1 MYGWIGK
8 NFYNHRVILTSTIE
22 YDNFQRLRKFR
33 LSGFFFYV
41 ILKLSIVRREKRMKK
56 SKNLKRIGAVMLSLV
71 LAVSTVFTTTAV
83 SEKKVSAQA
92 EIKNKK
98 QLQRWALATKLLS
111 DGEKYFDQTK
121 ADNKISDKTAA
132 IYTAIEYIW
141 NEDGN
146 TVPVNVFCDSV
157 KNYFAGCDDF
167 NAEKLAAIGENN
179 YFEYKSGDSNVT
191 LKTMQAAGGTQECT
205 YIGEKE
211 HTDGSKTMYGVWTD
225 PDPAPGDPETPYYVA
240 LDIAENGQMTAY
252 RKLKDG
258 SQLNVDIY
266 KFNEN
271 GDYVVSYTTESGKA
285 FIPDEEEA
293 DFSYNIQII
302 DKEKS
307 ETPIQFEDRT
317 LEDNSFNL
325 NLESED
331 TSIVDIDY
339 HRIIAKDK
347 KGTTNIK
354 YNIRSA
360 ESGNVIYSGSI
371 PSTVYSISIDEENYY
386 GIYLLPGESRQVTA
400 NIEGYNGPVSYQ
412 WISAECK
419 IDNQLGKT
427 CKITVPSKEG
437 NPTIVVQAFT
447 GDGEWIGVKEEEI
460 KVADCKLSFSY
471 RKFVGDHSETASGDT
486 LKVGET
492 YWFSLDG
499 ASFAWDYGN
508 GNDSKRQ
515 TFYTMDFELNGKHL
529 IATDTEENLSNDELS
544 LSIGAGGGFPNRIIK
559 PKKAGT
565 LTITGTI
572 YRNGNFFRDFK
583 KSYKV
588 EGNTPSPTP
597 VNKPTK
603 PAKVTVK
610 KTTLKSAKNAKGKKL
625 VVKWKKNTAGNGY
638 QIQYSISKKFAKG
651 NKTKTISKNKTTS
664 YTIKKLKKK
673 KTYYVRI
680 RTYKKVS
687 GKTYYSGW
695 SSVKKVKIKK

>member
-1 MYGWIGK
+1 
-8 NFYNHRVILTSTIE
+8 
-22 YDNFQRLRKFR
+22 
-33 LSGFFFYV
+33 
-41 ILKLSIVRREKRMKK
+41 MKK

-141 NEDGN
+141 NEDRN

-157 KNYFAGCDDF
+157 KNYFAGCDF

-191 LKTMQAAGGTQECT
+191 LKTMQAGGGTQECT

-225 PDPAPGDPETPYYVA
+225 PDSAPGDPETPYYVA

-271 GDYVVSYTTESGKA
+271 GDYVVSYTTASGKA

-317 LEDNSFNL
+317 LEGNSFNL

-339 HRIIAKDK
+339 DRIIAKDK

-360 ESGNVIYSGSI
+360 ESGNVIY
-371 PSTVYSISIDEENYY
+371 
-386 GIYLLPGESRQVTA
+386 LLPGESRQVTA

-412 WISAECK
+412 WTSAECK

-437 NPTIVVQAFT
+437 NPTIFVQAFT
-447 GDGEWIGVKEEEI
+447 DDGEWIGEKKEEI
-460 KVADCKLSFSY
+460 TVADCKLSFSY
-471 RKFVGDHSETASGDT
+471 RKFVGDHSEAASGDT
-486 LKVGET
+486 LKVGEA

-508 GNDSKRQ
+508 GNRNDSKRQ

-529 IATDTEENLSNDELS
+529 IATDTEKNLSNDELS

-572 YRNGNFFRDFK
+572 YRNGQFFRDFK

-638 QIQYSISKKFAKG
+638 QIQYSTSKKFAKG

-687 GKTYYSGW
+687 EKTYYSEW

>member
-1 MYGWIGK
+1 M
-8 NFYNHRVILTSTIE
+8 
-22 YDNFQRLRKFR
+22 
-33 LSGFFFYV
+33 
-41 ILKLSIVRREKRMKK
+41 
-56 SKNLKRIGAVMLSLV
+56 V

-157 KNYFAGCDDF
+157 KNYFAGCDF

-191 LKTMQAAGGTQECT
+191 LKTMQAGGGTQECT

-225 PDPAPGDPETPYYVA
+225 PDSAPGDPETPYYVA

-271 GDYVVSYTTESGKA
+271 GDYVVSYTTASGKA

-317 LEDNSFNL
+317 LEGNSFNL

-339 HRIIAKDK
+339 DRIIAKDK

-360 ESGNVIYSGSI
+360 ESGNVIY
-371 PSTVYSISIDEENYY
+371 
-386 GIYLLPGESRQVTA
+386 LLPGESRQVTA

-412 WISAECK
+412 WTSAECK

-437 NPTIVVQAFT
+437 NPTIFVQAFT
-447 GDGEWIGVKEEEI
+447 DDGEWIGEKKEEI
-460 KVADCKLSFSY
+460 TVADCKLSFSY
-471 RKFVGDHSETASGDT
+471 RKFVGDHSEAASGDT
-486 LKVGET
+486 LKVGEA

-508 GNDSKRQ
+508 GNRNDSKRQ

-529 IATDTEENLSNDELS
+529 IATDTEKNLSNDELS

-572 YRNGNFFRDFK
+572 YRNGQFFRDFK

-638 QIQYSISKKFAKG
+638 QIQYSTSKKFAKG

-687 GKTYYSGW
+687 EKTYYSEW

>member
-1 MYGWIGK
+1 
-8 NFYNHRVILTSTIE
+8 
-22 YDNFQRLRKFR
+22 
-33 LSGFFFYV
+33 
-41 ILKLSIVRREKRMKK
+41 MKK
-56 SKNLKRIGAVMLSLV
+56 SRNLKGRIGAVMLSLV

-98 QLQRWALATKLLS
+98 QLQKWALATKLLS
-111 DGEKYFDQTK
+111 DGEKYFDQSK
-121 ADNKISDKTAA
+121 AENKISDKTAA

-141 NEDGN
+141 NEDVD

-179 YFEYKSGDSNVT
+179 YFEYKSGDSKVT
-191 LKTMQAAGGTQECT
+191 LKTMQADGGTQECT

-225 PDPAPGDPETPYYVA
+225 PDPAPGDPATPYYVA

-252 RKLKDG
+252 RKLEDG

-266 KFNEN
+266 EFNED
-271 GDYVVSYTTESGKA
+271 GAYVMSYTTASGKA
-285 FIPDEEEA
+285 FIPDGKEA
-293 DFSYNIQII
+293 GFSYNIRIK

-307 ETPIQFEDRT
+307 ETPIEFTDRT
-317 LEDNSFNL
+317 LDGNSFNL

-331 TSIVDIDY
+331 TSIVDTDY
-339 HRIIAKDK
+339 DRVTAKYK

-354 YNIRSA
+354 YNLRSA

-371 PSTVYSISIDEENYY
+371 PSTVYSISIGEENYY

-400 NIEGYNGPVSYQ
+400 SIEGYDGPVSYQ
-412 WISAECK
+412 WTSAECK
-419 IDNQLGKT
+419 IDNPLGNT
-427 CKITVPSKEG
+427 CKITAPSKEG
-437 NPTIVVQAFT
+437 NPKILVQAFIKE
-447 GDGEWIGVKEEEI
+447 GESEEPIGVKEEEI
-460 KVADCKLSFSY
+460 TVADCKLSFSY
-471 RKFVGDHSETASGDT
+471 RKFVGDHSEAASGDT
-486 LKVGET
+486 LKVGEA
-492 YWFSLDG
+492 YWFTLGG

-508 GNDSKRQ
+508 GNRDDSNRQ

-529 IATDTEENLSNDELS
+529 IATDTEKNLSNDELS
-544 LSIGAGGGFPNRIIK
+544 LSIGAGGGFPNRIIT

-572 YRNGNFFRDFK
+572 YRNGQFFRDVRQT
-583 KSYKV
+583 YKV
-588 EGNTPSPTP
+588 EGNTPSPAP
-597 VNKPTK
+597 VNKPTT

-610 KTTLKSAKNAKGKKL
+610 KTTLKSVKNAKGKKL
-625 VVKWKKNTAGNGY
+625 VVKWGKNTAGNGY
-638 QIQYSISKKFAKG
+638 QIQYSTSKKFAKG

-695 SSVKKVKIKK
+695 SSVKKATIKK

>member
-1 MYGWIGK
+1 
-8 NFYNHRVILTSTIE
+8 
-22 YDNFQRLRKFR
+22 
-33 LSGFFFYV
+33 
-41 ILKLSIVRREKRMKK
+41 MKK

-141 NEDGN
+141 NEDGDA
-146 TVPVNVFCDSV
+146 VPVNVFCDSV
-157 KNYFAGCDDF
+157 KNYFAGCDF

-191 LKTMQAAGGTQECT
+191 LKTMQAGGGTQECT

-225 PDPAPGDPETPYYVA
+225 PDSAPGDPETPYYVA

-285 FIPDEEEA
+285 FIPDEEKA
-293 DFSYNIQII
+293 GFSYNIQII
-302 DKEKS
+302 DEEKS
-307 ETPIQFEDRT
+307 KTPIQFEDRT

-360 ESGNVIYSGSI
+360 ESGNVIY
-371 PSTVYSISIDEENYY
+371 
-386 GIYLLPGESRQVTA
+386 LLPGESRQVTA

-412 WISAECK
+412 WTSAECK

-437 NPTIVVQAFT
+437 NPTIFVQAFT
-447 GDGEWIGVKEEEI
+447 DDGEWIGEKKEEI
-460 KVADCKLSFSY
+460 TVADCKLSFSY
-471 RKFVGDHSETASGDT
+471 RKFVGDHSEAASGDT
-486 LKVGET
+486 LKVGEA

-508 GNDSKRQ
+508 GNRNDSKRQ

-529 IATDTEENLSNDELS
+529 IATDTEKNLSNDELS

-572 YRNGNFFRDFK
+572 YRNGQFFRDFK

-638 QIQYSISKKFAKG
+638 QIQYSTSKKFAKG

-687 GKTYYSGW
+687 EKTYYSEW

>member
-1 MYGWIGK
+1 
-8 NFYNHRVILTSTIE
+8 
-22 YDNFQRLRKFR
+22 
-33 LSGFFFYV
+33 
-41 ILKLSIVRREKRMKK
+41 MKK

-121 ADNKISDKTAA
+121 ADYKISDKTAA

-157 KNYFAGCDDF
+157 KNYFAGCDF

-191 LKTMQAAGGTQECT
+191 LKTMQAGGGTQECT

-225 PDPAPGDPETPYYVA
+225 PDSAPGDPETPYYVA

-271 GDYVVSYTTESGKA
+271 GDYVVSYTTASGKA

-317 LEDNSFNL
+317 LEGNSFNL

-339 HRIIAKDK
+339 DRIIAKDK

-360 ESGNVIYSGSI
+360 ESGNVIY
-371 PSTVYSISIDEENYY
+371 
-386 GIYLLPGESRQVTA
+386 LLPGESRQVTA

-412 WISAECK
+412 WTSAECK

-437 NPTIVVQAFT
+437 NPTIFVQAFT
-447 GDGEWIGVKEEEI
+447 DDGEWIGEKKEEI
-460 KVADCKLSFSY
+460 TVADCKLSFSY
-471 RKFVGDHSETASGDT
+471 RKFVGDHSEAASGDT
-486 LKVGET
+486 LKVGEA

-508 GNDSKRQ
+508 GNRNDSKRQ

-529 IATDTEENLSNDELS
+529 IATDTEKNLSNDELS

-572 YRNGNFFRDFK
+572 YRNGQFFRDFK

-638 QIQYSISKKFAKG
+638 QIQYSTSKKFAKG

-687 GKTYYSGW
+687 EKTYYSEW

>member
-1 MYGWIGK
+1 
-8 NFYNHRVILTSTIE
+8 
-22 YDNFQRLRKFR
+22 
-33 LSGFFFYV
+33 
-41 ILKLSIVRREKRMKK
+41 MKK
-56 SKNLKRIGAVMLSLV
+56 SRNLKGRIGAVMLSLV

-98 QLQRWALATKLLS
+98 QLQKWALATKLLS
-111 DGEKYFDQTK
+111 DGEKYFDQSK
-121 ADNKISDKTAA
+121 AENKISDKTAA

-141 NEDGN
+141 NEDVD

-179 YFEYKSGDSNVT
+179 YFEYKSGDSKVT
-191 LKTMQAAGGTQECT
+191 LKTMQADGGTQECT

-211 HTDGSKTMYGVWTD
+211 HTDGLKTMYGVWTD
-225 PDPAPGDPETPYYVA
+225 PDPAPGDPATPYYVA

-252 RKLKDG
+252 RKLEDG

-266 KFNEN
+266 EFNED
-271 GDYVVSYTTESGKA
+271 GAYVMSYTTASGKA
-285 FIPDEEEA
+285 FIPDGKEA
-293 DFSYNIQII
+293 GFSYNIRIK

-307 ETPIQFEDRT
+307 ETPIEFTDRT
-317 LEDNSFNL
+317 LDGNSFNL

-331 TSIVDIDY
+331 TSIVDTDY
-339 HRIIAKDK
+339 DRVTAKYK

-354 YNIRSA
+354 YNLKSA
-360 ESGNVIYSGSI
+360 ESDNVIYSGSI
-371 PSTVYSISIDEENYY
+371 PSTVYSISIDEGNYY

-400 NIEGYNGPVSYQ
+400 NIEGYDGPVSYQ

-419 IDNQLGKT
+419 IDNPLGNT
-427 CKITVPSKEG
+427 CKITAPSKEG
-437 NPTIVVQAFT
+437 NPKILVQAFIKE
-447 GDGEWIGVKEEEI
+447 GESEEPIGVKEEEI
-460 KVADCKLSFSY
+460 TVTDCKLSFSY
-471 RKFVGDHSETASGDT
+471 RKFVGDHSEAASGDT
-486 LKVGET
+486 LKVGEA

-508 GNDSKRQ
+508 GNRDDSKRQ

-529 IATDTEENLSNDELS
+529 IATDTEENLGNDELS
-544 LSIGAGGGFPNRIIK
+544 LSIGAGGGFPNRIIT

-572 YRNGNFFRDFK
+572 YRNGQFFRDVRQT
-583 KSYKV
+583 YKV

-597 VNKPTK
+597 SQPTPSVNKPTT
-603 PAKVTVK
+603 PIKVTVK
-610 KTTLKSAKNAKGKKL
+610 KTTLKSAKNAKGKKI

-638 QIQYSISKKFAKG
+638 QIQYSTSKKFAKG

-695 SSVKKVKIKK
+695 SSVKKATIKK

>member
-1 MYGWIGK
+1 
-8 NFYNHRVILTSTIE
+8 
-22 YDNFQRLRKFR
+22 
-33 LSGFFFYV
+33 
-41 ILKLSIVRREKRMKK
+41 MKK
-56 SKNLKRIGAVMLSLV
+56 SRNLKGRIGAVMLSLV

-98 QLQRWALATKLLS
+98 QLQKWALATKLLS
-111 DGEKYFDQTK
+111 DGEKYFDQSK
-121 ADNKISDKTAA
+121 AENKISDKTAA

-141 NEDGN
+141 NEDAD

-167 NAEKLAAIGENN
+167 NSKKLAAIGENN
-179 YFEYKSGDSNVT
+179 YFEYKSGDSKVT
-191 LKTMQAAGGTQECT
+191 LKTMQAGGATQECT
-205 YIGEKE
+205 YIGENE
-211 HTDGSKTMYGVWTD
+211 NSDGSKTMYGVWTD
-225 PDPAPGDPETPYYVA
+225 PDPAPGDPATPYYVA

-252 RKLKDG
+252 RKLEDG

-266 KFNEN
+266 EFNEN
-271 GDYVVSYTTESGKA
+271 GAYVMSYTTASGKA
-285 FIPDEEEA
+285 FIPDGKEA
-293 DFSYNIQII
+293 GFSYSIQII
-302 DKEKS
+302 DNEKS
-307 ETPIQFEDRT
+307 GTPIEFTNRT
-317 LEDNSFNL
+317 LDGNSFNL

-331 TSIVDIDY
+331 TSIVDTDY
-339 HRIIAKDK
+339 DRVTAKYK

-354 YNIRSA
+354 YNLRSA

-371 PSTVYSISIDEENYY
+371 PSTVYSISIGEENYY

-400 NIEGYNGPVSYQ
+400 NIEGYDGPVSYQ
-412 WISAECK
+412 WTSAECK
-419 IDNQLGKT
+419 IDNQLGNT
-427 CKITVPSKEG
+427 CKITAPSKEG
-437 NPTIVVQAFT
+437 NPKILVQAFIKE
-447 GDGEWIGVKEEEI
+447 GESEEPIGVKEEEI
-460 KVADCKLSFSY
+460 TVTDCKLSFSY
-471 RKFVGDHSETASGDT
+471 SKFVGDHSEPASGYT
-486 LKVGET
+486 LKVGEA

-508 GNDSKRQ
+508 GNRDDSKRQ

-529 IATDTEENLSNDELS
+529 IATDTEKNLSNDELS
-544 LSIGAGGGFPNRIIK
+544 LSIGAGGGFPNRIIT

-572 YRNGNFFRDFK
+572 YRNGQFFRDVRQT
-583 KSYKV
+583 YKV
-588 EGNTPSPTP
+588 EGNTQSPAP
-597 VNKPTK
+597 VNKPTT

-625 VVKWKKNTAGNGY
+625 VVKWGKNTAGNGY
-638 QIQYSISKKFAKG
+638 QIQYSTSKKFAKG

-687 GKTYYSGW
+687 GKTYYSEW

>member
-1 MYGWIGK
+1 
-8 NFYNHRVILTSTIE
+8 
-22 YDNFQRLRKFR
+22 
-33 LSGFFFYV
+33 
-41 ILKLSIVRREKRMKK
+41 MKK

-157 KNYFAGCDDF
+157 KNYFAGCDF

-191 LKTMQAAGGTQECT
+191 LKTMQAGGGTQECT

-225 PDPAPGDPETPYYVA
+225 PDSAPGDPETPYYVA

-271 GDYVVSYTTESGKA
+271 GDYVVSYTTASGKA

-317 LEDNSFNL
+317 LEGNSFNL

-339 HRIIAKDK
+339 DRIIAKDK

-360 ESGNVIYSGSI
+360 ESGNVIY
-371 PSTVYSISIDEENYY
+371 
-386 GIYLLPGESRQVTA
+386 LLPGESRQVTA

-412 WISAECK
+412 WTSAECK

-437 NPTIVVQAFT
+437 NPTIFVQAFT
-447 GDGEWIGVKEEEI
+447 DDGEWIGEKKEEI
-460 KVADCKLSFSY
+460 TVADCKLSFSY
-471 RKFVGDHSETASGDT
+471 RKFVGDHSEAASGDT
-486 LKVGET
+486 LKVGEA

-508 GNDSKRQ
+508 GNRNDSKRQ

-529 IATDTEENLSNDELS
+529 IATDTEKNLSNDELS

-572 YRNGNFFRDFK
+572 YRNGQFFRDFK

-638 QIQYSISKKFAKG
+638 QIQYSTSKKFAKG

>member
-1 MYGWIGK
+1 
-8 NFYNHRVILTSTIE
+8 
-22 YDNFQRLRKFR
+22 
-33 LSGFFFYV
+33 
-41 ILKLSIVRREKRMKK
+41 MKK
-56 SKNLKRIGAVMLSLV
+56 SKNLKGKIGAVMLSLV

-141 NEDGN
+141 NEDGDA
-146 TVPVNVFCDSV
+146 VPVNVFCDSV

-167 NAEKLAAIGENN
+167 NAEKLATIGKND
-179 YFEYKSGDSNVT
+179 YFEYNSGDSNVT
-191 LKTMQAAGGTQECT
+191 LKTMQAGGGTQECT

-317 LEDNSFNL
+317 LEGNSFNL

-339 HRIIAKDK
+339 DRIIAKDK

-360 ESGNVIYSGSI
+360 ESGNVIY
-371 PSTVYSISIDEENYY
+371 
-386 GIYLLPGESRQVTA
+386 LLPGESRQVTA

-412 WISAECK
+412 WTSAECK

-437 NPTIVVQAFT
+437 NPTIFVQAFT
-447 GDGEWIGVKEEEI
+447 DDGEWIGEKKEEI
-460 KVADCKLSFSY
+460 TVADCKLSFSY
-471 RKFVGDHSETASGDT
+471 RKFVGDHSEAASGDT
-486 LKVGET
+486 LKVGEA

-508 GNDSKRQ
+508 GNRNDSKRQ

-529 IATDTEENLSNDELS
+529 IATDTEKNLSNDELS

-572 YRNGNFFRDFK
+572 YRNGQFFRDFK

-638 QIQYSISKKFAKG
+638 QIQYSTSKKFAKG

-673 KTYYVRI
+673 KAYYVRI

>member
-1 MYGWIGK
+1 MDWK
-8 NFYNHRVILTSTIE
+8 CQNFKKKKILTFPQMRA
-22 YDNFQRLRKFR
+22 NFLC
-33 LSGFFFYV
+33 Y
-41 ILKLSIVRREKRMKK
+41 
-56 SKNLKRIGAVMLSLV
+56 
-71 LAVSTVFTTTAV
+71 
-83 SEKKVSAQA
+83 
-92 EIKNKK
+92 
-98 QLQRWALATKLLS
+98 
-111 DGEKYFDQTK
+111 TK

-157 KNYFAGCDDF
+157 KNYFAGCDF
-167 NAEKLAAIGENN
+167 NAEKLAA
-179 YFEYKSGDSNVT
+179 
-191 LKTMQAAGGTQECT
+191 
-205 YIGEKE
+205 IGEKE

-271 GDYVVSYTTESGKA
+271 GDYVVSYTTASGKA
-285 FIPDEEEA
+285 FIPDEEA

-317 LEDNSFNL
+317 LEGNSFNL

-331 TSIVDIDY
+331 TSIVDTDY
-339 HRIIAKDK
+339 DRITAKDK

-354 YNIRSA
+354 YNLRSA

-412 WISAECK
+412 WTSAECK

-427 CKITVPSKEG
+427 CKITAPSKEG
-437 NPTIVVQAFT
+437 NPTIFVQAFT
-447 GDGEWIGVKEEEI
+447 DDGEWIGVKKEEI
-460 KVADCKLSFSY
+460 TAADCKLSFSY
-471 RKFVGDHSETASGDT
+471 RKFFGDHSEPASGDT
-486 LKVGET
+486 LKVGEA

-508 GNDSKRQ
+508 GNRNDSKRQ

-572 YRNGNFFRDFK
+572 YRNGKFFRDVK
-583 KSYKV
+583 KTYKV

-597 VNKPTK
+597 VNKPTT

-610 KTTLKSAKNAKGKKL
+610 KTTLKSAKNAKDKKL

-638 QIQYSISKKFAKG
+638 QIQYATSKKFAKG

-695 SSVKKVKIKK
+695 SSVKKVKTKK

>member
-1 MYGWIGK
+1 
-8 NFYNHRVILTSTIE
+8 
-22 YDNFQRLRKFR
+22 
-33 LSGFFFYV
+33 
-41 ILKLSIVRREKRMKK
+41 MKK

-157 KNYFAGCDDF
+157 KNYFAGCDF

-191 LKTMQAAGGTQECT
+191 LKTMQAGGGTQECT

-225 PDPAPGDPETPYYVA
+225 PDSAPGDPETPYYVA

-271 GDYVVSYTTESGKA
+271 GDYVVSYTTASGKA

-317 LEDNSFNL
+317 LEGNSFNL

-339 HRIIAKDK
+339 DRIIAKDK

-360 ESGNVIYSGSI
+360 ESGNVIY
-371 PSTVYSISIDEENYY
+371 
-386 GIYLLPGESRQVTA
+386 LLPGESRQVTA

-412 WISAECK
+412 WTSAECK

-437 NPTIVVQAFT
+437 NPTIFVQAFT
-447 GDGEWIGVKEEEI
+447 DDGEWIGEKKEEI
-460 KVADCKLSFSY
+460 TVADCKLSFSY
-471 RKFVGDHSETASGDT
+471 RKFVGDHSEAASGDT
-486 LKVGET
+486 LKVGEA

-508 GNDSKRQ
+508 GNRNDSKR
-515 TFYTMDFELNGKHL
+515 
-529 IATDTEENLSNDELS
+529 
-544 LSIGAGGGFPNRIIK
+544 
-559 PKKAGT
+559 
-565 LTITGTI
+565 
-572 YRNGNFFRDFK
+572 
-583 KSYKV
+583 
-588 EGNTPSPTP
+588 
-597 VNKPTK
+597 
-603 PAKVTVK
+603 
-610 KTTLKSAKNAKGKKL
+610 
-625 VVKWKKNTAGNGY
+625 
-638 QIQYSISKKFAKG
+638 
-651 NKTKTISKNKTTS
+651 
-664 YTIKKLKKK
+664 
-673 KTYYVRI
+673 
-680 RTYKKVS
+680 
-687 GKTYYSGW
+687 
-695 SSVKKVKIKK
+695 

>member
-1 MYGWIGK
+1 
-8 NFYNHRVILTSTIE
+8 
-22 YDNFQRLRKFR
+22 
-33 LSGFFFYV
+33 
-41 ILKLSIVRREKRMKK
+41 MKK

-141 NEDGN
+141 NEDGDA
-146 TVPVNVFCDSV
+146 VPVNVFCDSV
-157 KNYFAGCDDF
+157 KNYFAGCDF

-191 LKTMQAAGGTQECT
+191 LKTMQAGGGTQECT

-225 PDPAPGDPETPYYVA
+225 PDPAPGDPATPYYVA

-252 RKLKDG
+252 RKLEDG

-266 KFNEN
+266 EFNEN
-271 GDYVVSYTTESGKA
+271 GDYVVSYTTASGKA

-317 LEDNSFNL
+317 LEGNSFNL

-331 TSIVDIDY
+331 TSIVDTDY
-339 HRIIAKDK
+339 DRITAKDK

-360 ESGNVIYSGSI
+360 ESGNV
-371 PSTVYSISIDEENYY
+371 
-386 GIYLLPGESRQVTA
+386 IYLLPGESRQVTA

-412 WISAECK
+412 WTSAECK

-460 KVADCKLSFSY
+460 KVTDCKLSFSY
-471 RKFVGDHSETASGDT
+471 RKFVGDHSEAASGDT
-486 LKVGET
+486 LKVGEA

-508 GNDSKRQ
+508 GNRDDSKRQ
-515 TFYTMDFELNGKHL
+515 TFYTMDFELKGKHL

-638 QIQYSISKKFAKG
+638 QIQYSTSKKFAKG

-687 GKTYYSGW
+687 EKTYYSEW

>member
-1 MYGWIGK
+1 MIIFKDSENLG
-8 NFYNHRVILTSTIE
+8 FLV
-22 YDNFQRLRKFR
+22 
-33 LSGFFFYV
+33 FFFYV

-141 NEDGN
+141 NEDGDA
-146 TVPVNVFCDSV
+146 VPVNVFCDSV

-167 NAEKLAAIGENN
+167 NAEKLATIGKND
-179 YFEYKSGDSNVT
+179 YFEYNSGDSNVT
-191 LKTMQAAGGTQECT
+191 LKTMQAGGGTQECT
-205 YIGEKE
+205 YIGENE
-211 HTDGSKTMYGVWTD
+211 NSDGSKTMYGVWTD
-225 PDPAPGDPETPYYVA
+225 PDPAPGDPATPYYVA

-252 RKLKDG
+252 RKLEDG

-266 KFNEN
+266 EFNEN
-271 GDYVVSYTTESGKA
+271 GAYVMSYTTASGKA
-285 FIPDEEEA
+285 FIPDGKEA
-293 DFSYNIQII
+293 GFSYNIRIK

-307 ETPIQFEDRT
+307 ETPIEFTDRT
-317 LEDNSFNL
+317 LDGNSFNL

-331 TSIVDIDY
+331 TSIVDTDY
-339 HRIIAKDK
+339 DRVTAKYK

-354 YNIRSA
+354 YNLKSA
-360 ESGNVIYSGSI
+360 ESDNVIYSGSI
-371 PSTVYSISIDEENYY
+371 PSTVYSISIGEENYY

-400 NIEGYNGPVSYQ
+400 NIEGYDGPVSYQ
-412 WISAECK
+412 WTSAECK
-419 IDNQLGKT
+419 IDNQLGNT
-427 CKITVPSKEG
+427 CKITAPSKEG
-437 NPTIVVQAFT
+437 NPKIFIQAFIKE
-447 GDGEWIGVKEEEI
+447 GESEEPIGVKEEEI
-460 KVADCKLSFSY
+460 TVADCKLSFSY
-471 RKFVGDHSETASGDT
+471 RKFVGDHSEAASGDT
-486 LKVGET
+486 LKVGEA
-492 YWFSLDG
+492 YWFTLGG

-508 GNDSKRQ
+508 GNRNDSNRQ

-572 YRNGNFFRDFK
+572 YRNGQFFRDVRQT
-583 KSYKV
+583 YKV

-610 KTTLKSAKNAKGKKL
+610 KTTLKSVKNAKGKKL

-638 QIQYSISKKFAKG
+638 QIQYSTSKKFAKG

-687 GKTYYSGW
+687 GKTYYSEW

>member
-1 MYGWIGK
+1 
-8 NFYNHRVILTSTIE
+8 
-22 YDNFQRLRKFR
+22 
-33 LSGFFFYV
+33 
-41 ILKLSIVRREKRMKK
+41 MKK

-92 EIKNKK
+92 EIKVKN
-98 QLQRWALATKLLS
+98 QLQRWTVATKLLPDS
-111 DGEKYFDQTK
+111 EKYYDQSK
-121 ADNKISDKTAA
+121 SDKKINDKTAA

-141 NEDGN
+141 NEDENKVSVG
-146 TVPVNVFCDSV
+146 VFCDRV
-157 KNYFAGCDDF
+157 RNYFAGCDDF
-167 NAEKLAAIGENN
+167 NAEKLAAIGQND
-179 YFEYKSGDSNVT
+179 YFEYNSGDDYVT
-191 LKTMQAAGGTQECT
+191 LKTVAGGSTQECT
-205 YIGEKE
+205 YIGENE
-211 HTDGSKTMYGVWTD
+211 NSDGSKTMYGVWTD
-225 PDPAPGDPETPYYVA
+225 PDPAPGDPATPYYVA

-252 RKLKDG
+252 RKLEDG

-266 KFNEN
+266 EFNED
-271 GDYVVSYTTESGKA
+271 GAYVRSYTTSSGKA
-285 FIPDEEEA
+285 FIPDGKEA
-293 DFSYNIQII
+293 GFSYSIQIR

-307 ETPIQFEDRT
+307 ETSIEFTDRT
-317 LEDNSFNL
+317 LDGNSFNL

-331 TSIVDIDY
+331 TSIVDTDY
-339 HRIIAKDK
+339 DRVTAKYK

-354 YNIRSA
+354 YNLRSA

-371 PSTVYSISIDEENYY
+371 PSTVYSISIGGENYY

-400 NIEGYNGPVSYQ
+400 NMEGYDGPVSYQ
-412 WISAECK
+412 WTSAECK
-419 IDNQLGKT
+419 IDNQLGNT
-427 CKITVPSKEG
+427 CKITAPSKEG
-437 NPTIVVQAFT
+437 NPKILVQAFIKE
-447 GDGEWIGVKEEEI
+447 GESEEPIGVKEEEI
-460 KVADCKLSFSY
+460 TVTDCKLSFSY
-471 RKFVGDHSETASGDT
+471 RKFVGDHSEAASGDT
-486 LKVGET
+486 LKVGEA

-508 GNDSKRQ
+508 GNRDDSKRQ

-572 YRNGNFFRDFK
+572 YRNGQFFRDVRQT
-583 KSYKV
+583 YKV

-597 VNKPTK
+597 SVNKPTT
-603 PAKVTVK
+603 PIKVTVK
-610 KTTLKSAKNAKGKKL
+610 KTTLKSAKNAKGKKI

-638 QIQYSISKKFAKG
+638 QIQYSTSKKFAKG

-687 GKTYYSGW
+687 GKTYYSEW

>member
-1 MYGWIGK
+1 
-8 NFYNHRVILTSTIE
+8 
-22 YDNFQRLRKFR
+22 
-33 LSGFFFYV
+33 
-41 ILKLSIVRREKRMKK
+41 MKK

-157 KNYFAGCDDF
+157 KNYFAGCDF

-191 LKTMQAAGGTQECT
+191 LKTMQAGGGTQECT

-225 PDPAPGDPETPYYVA
+225 PDSAPGDPETPYYVA

-271 GDYVVSYTTESGKA
+271 GDYVVSYTTASGKA

-317 LEDNSFNL
+317 LEGNSFNL

-339 HRIIAKDK
+339 DRIIAKDK

-360 ESGNVIYSGSI
+360 ESGNVIY
-371 PSTVYSISIDEENYY
+371 
-386 GIYLLPGESRQVTA
+386 LLPGESRQVTA

-412 WISAECK
+412 WTSAECK

-437 NPTIVVQAFT
+437 NPTIFVQAFT
-447 GDGEWIGVKEEEI
+447 DDGEWIGEKKEEI
-460 KVADCKLSFSY
+460 TVADCKLSFSY
-471 RKFVGDHSETASGDT
+471 RKFVGDHSEAASGDT
-486 LKVGET
+486 LKVGEA

-508 GNDSKRQ
+508 GNRNDSKRQ

-572 YRNGNFFRDFK
+572 YRNGQFFRDFK

-638 QIQYSISKKFAKG
+638 QIQYSTSKKFAKG

-687 GKTYYSGW
+687 EKTYYSEW

>member
-1 MYGWIGK
+1 MDWK
-8 NFYNHRVILTSTIE
+8 CQNFKKKKILTFPQMRA
-22 YDNFQRLRKFR
+22 NFLC
-33 LSGFFFYV
+33 Y
-41 ILKLSIVRREKRMKK
+41 
-56 SKNLKRIGAVMLSLV
+56 
-71 LAVSTVFTTTAV
+71 
-83 SEKKVSAQA
+83 
-92 EIKNKK
+92 
-98 QLQRWALATKLLS
+98 
-111 DGEKYFDQTK
+111 TK

-157 KNYFAGCDDF
+157 KNYFAGCDF
-167 NAEKLAAIGENN
+167 NAEKLAA
-179 YFEYKSGDSNVT
+179 
-191 LKTMQAAGGTQECT
+191 
-205 YIGEKE
+205 IGEKE
-211 HTDGSKTMYGVWTD
+211 HTDGSKTMYGVWT
-225 PDPAPGDPETPYYVA
+225 DPAPGDPETPYYVA

-271 GDYVVSYTTESGKA
+271 GDYVVSYTTASGKA
-285 FIPDEEEA
+285 FIPDEEA

-317 LEDNSFNL
+317 LEGNSFNL

-331 TSIVDIDY
+331 TSIVDTDY
-339 HRIIAKDK
+339 DRITAKDK

-354 YNIRSA
+354 YNLRSA

-412 WISAECK
+412 WTSAECK

-427 CKITVPSKEG
+427 CKITAPSKEG
-437 NPTIVVQAFT
+437 NPTIFVQAFT
-447 GDGEWIGVKEEEI
+447 DDGEWIGVKKEEI
-460 KVADCKLSFSY
+460 TAADCKLSFSY
-471 RKFVGDHSETASGDT
+471 RKFFGDHSEPASGDT
-486 LKVGET
+486 LKVGEA

-508 GNDSKRQ
+508 GNRNDSKRQ

-572 YRNGNFFRDFK
+572 YRNGKFFRDVK
-583 KSYKV
+583 KTYKV

-597 VNKPTK
+597 VNKPTT
-603 PAKVTVK
+603 PAKVRVK
-610 KTTLKSAKNAKGKKL
+610 KTTLKSAKNAKDKKL

-638 QIQYSISKKFAKG
+638 QIQYSTSKKFAKG

-687 GKTYYSGW
+687 GKTYYSEW
-695 SSVKKVKIKK
+695 SSVKKSKDQKINIRSNKNSVKINKNLGTILR

>member
-1 MYGWIGK
+1 
-8 NFYNHRVILTSTIE
+8 
-22 YDNFQRLRKFR
+22 
-33 LSGFFFYV
+33 
-41 ILKLSIVRREKRMKK
+41 MKK

-157 KNYFAGCDDF
+157 KNYFAGCDF

-191 LKTMQAAGGTQECT
+191 LKTMQAGGGTQECT

-225 PDPAPGDPETPYYVA
+225 PDSAPGDPETPYYVA

-271 GDYVVSYTTESGKA
+271 GDYVVSYTTASGKA

-317 LEDNSFNL
+317 LEGNSFNL

-339 HRIIAKDK
+339 DRIIAKDK

-360 ESGNVIYSGSI
+360 ESGNVIY
-371 PSTVYSISIDEENYY
+371 
-386 GIYLLPGESRQVTA
+386 LLPGESRQVTA

-412 WISAECK
+412 WTSAECK

-437 NPTIVVQAFT
+437 NPTIFVQAFT
-447 GDGEWIGVKEEEI
+447 DDGEWIGEKKEEI
-460 KVADCKLSFSY
+460 TVADCKLSFSY
-471 RKFVGDHSETASGDT
+471 RKFVGDHSEAASGDT
-486 LKVGET
+486 LKVGEA

-508 GNDSKRQ
+508 GNRNDSKRQ

-529 IATDTEENLSNDELS
+529 IATDTEKNLSNDELS

-572 YRNGNFFRDFK
+572 YRNGQFFRDFK

-638 QIQYSISKKFAKG
+638 QIQYSTSKKFAKG
-651 NKTKTISKNKTTS
+651 NKTETISKNKTTS

-687 GKTYYSGW
+687 GKTYYSEW

>member
-1 MYGWIGK
+1 
-8 NFYNHRVILTSTIE
+8 
-22 YDNFQRLRKFR
+22 
-33 LSGFFFYV
+33 
-41 ILKLSIVRREKRMKK
+41 MKK

-157 KNYFAGCDDF
+157 KNYFAGCDF

-191 LKTMQAAGGTQECT
+191 LKTMQAGGGTQECT

-225 PDPAPGDPETPYYVA
+225 PDSAPGDPETPYYVA

-271 GDYVVSYTTESGKA
+271 GDYVVSYTTASGKA

-317 LEDNSFNL
+317 LEGNSFNL

-339 HRIIAKDK
+339 DRIIAKDK

-360 ESGNVIYSGSI
+360 ESGNVIY
-371 PSTVYSISIDEENYY
+371 
-386 GIYLLPGESRQVTA
+386 LLPGESRQVTA

-412 WISAECK
+412 WTSAECK

-437 NPTIVVQAFT
+437 NPTIFVQAFT
-447 GDGEWIGVKEEEI
+447 DDGEWIGVKEEEI

-638 QIQYSISKKFAKG
+638 QIQYSTSKKFAKG

>member
-1 MYGWIGK
+1 
-8 NFYNHRVILTSTIE
+8 
-22 YDNFQRLRKFR
+22 
-33 LSGFFFYV
+33 
-41 ILKLSIVRREKRMKK
+41 MKK

-141 NEDGN
+141 NEDGDA
-146 TVPVNVFCDSV
+146 VPVNVFCDSV

-167 NAEKLAAIGENN
+167 NAEKLATIGKND
-179 YFEYKSGDSNVT
+179 YFEYNSGDSNVT
-191 LKTMQAAGGTQECT
+191 LKTMQAGGGTQECT

-225 PDPAPGDPETPYYVA
+225 PDSAPGDPETPYYVA

-271 GDYVVSYTTESGKA
+271 GDYVVSYTTASGKA

-317 LEDNSFNL
+317 LEGNSFNL

-339 HRIIAKDK
+339 DRIIAKDK

-360 ESGNVIYSGSI
+360 ESGNVIY
-371 PSTVYSISIDEENYY
+371 
-386 GIYLLPGESRQVTA
+386 LLPGESRQVTA

-412 WISAECK
+412 WTSAECK

-437 NPTIVVQAFT
+437 NPTIFVQAFT
-447 GDGEWIGVKEEEI
+447 DDGEWIGEKKEEI
-460 KVADCKLSFSY
+460 TVADCKLSFSY
-471 RKFVGDHSETASGDT
+471 RKFVGDHSEAASGDT
-486 LKVGET
+486 LKVGEA

-508 GNDSKRQ
+508 GNRNDSKRQ

-529 IATDTEENLSNDELS
+529 IATDTEKNLSNDELS

-572 YRNGNFFRDFK
+572 YRNGQFFRDFK

-638 QIQYSISKKFAKG
+638 QIQYSTSKKFAKG

>member
-1 MYGWIGK
+1 
-8 NFYNHRVILTSTIE
+8 
-22 YDNFQRLRKFR
+22 
-33 LSGFFFYV
+33 
-41 ILKLSIVRREKRMKK
+41 MKK
-56 SKNLKRIGAVMLSLV
+56 SRNLKGRIGAVMLSLV

-92 EIKNKK
+92 EIKKKK
-98 QLQRWALATKLLS
+98 QLQKWALATKLLPDS
-111 DGEKYFDQTK
+111 EKYFDQSK
-121 ADNKISDKTAA
+121 AENKISDKTAA

-141 NEDGN
+141 NEDAD

-167 NAEKLAAIGENN
+167 NSKKLAAIGENN
-179 YFEYKSGDSNVT
+179 YFEYKSGDSKVT
-191 LKTMQAAGGTQECT
+191 LKTMQADGGTQECT

-225 PDPAPGDPETPYYVA
+225 PDPTPGDPATPYYVA

-252 RKLKDG
+252 RKLEDG

-266 KFNEN
+266 EFNEN
-271 GDYVVSYTTESGKA
+271 GAYVMSYTTTSGKA
-285 FIPDEEEA
+285 FIPDGKEA
-293 DFSYNIQII
+293 GFSYNIQII

-307 ETPIQFEDRT
+307 ETPIEFTDRT
-317 LEDNSFNL
+317 LDGNSFNL

-331 TSIVDIDY
+331 TSIVDTDY
-339 HRIIAKDK
+339 DRVTAKYK

-354 YNIRSA
+354 YNLRSA

-371 PSTVYSISIDEENYY
+371 PSTVYSISIGAENYY

-400 NIEGYNGPVSYQ
+400 NIEGYDGPVSYQ
-412 WISAECK
+412 WTSAECK
-419 IDNQLGKT
+419 IDNQLGNT
-427 CKITVPSKEG
+427 CKITAPSKEG
-437 NPTIVVQAFT
+437 NPKILVRAFIKE
-447 GDGEWIGVKEEEI
+447 GESEEPIGVKEGEI
-460 KVADCKLSFSY
+460 TVADCKLSFSY
-471 RKFVGDHSETASGDT
+471 RKFVGDHSEAASGDT
-486 LKVGET
+486 LKVGEA
-492 YWFSLDG
+492 YWFTLGG

-508 GNDSKRQ
+508 GNRDDSNRQ

-529 IATDTEENLSNDELS
+529 IATDTEKNLSNDELS
-544 LSIGAGGGFPNRIIK
+544 LSIGAGGGFPNRIIT

-572 YRNGNFFRDFK
+572 YRNGQFFRDVRQT
-583 KSYKV
+583 YKV
-588 EGNTPSPTP
+588 EGNTPFPAP
-597 VNKPTK
+597 VNKPTT

-625 VVKWKKNTAGNGY
+625 VVKWGKNTAGNGY
-638 QIQYSISKKFAKG
+638 QIQYSTSKKFAKG

-695 SSVKKVKIKK
+695 SSVKKATIKK

>member
-1 MYGWIGK
+1 
-8 NFYNHRVILTSTIE
+8 
-22 YDNFQRLRKFR
+22 
-33 LSGFFFYV
+33 
-41 ILKLSIVRREKRMKK
+41 MKK

-92 EIKNKK
+92 EIKVKN
-98 QLQRWALATKLLS
+98 QLQRWTVATKLLPDS
-111 DGEKYFDQTK
+111 EKYYDQSK
-121 ADNKISDKTAA
+121 SDKKINDKTAA

-141 NEDGN
+141 NEDENKVSVG
-146 TVPVNVFCDSV
+146 VFCDRV
-157 KNYFAGCDDF
+157 RNYFAGCDDF
-167 NAEKLAAIGENN
+167 NAEKLAAIGQND
-179 YFEYKSGDSNVT
+179 YFEYNSGDDYVT
-191 LKTMQAAGGTQECT
+191 LKTVAGGSTQECT
-205 YIGEKE
+205 YIGENE
-211 HTDGSKTMYGVWTD
+211 NSDGSKTMYGVWTD
-225 PDPAPGDPETPYYVA
+225 PDPAPGDPATPYYVA

-252 RKLKDG
+252 RKLEDG

-266 KFNEN
+266 EFNED
-271 GDYVVSYTTESGKA
+271 GAYVRSYTTSSGKA
-285 FIPDEEEA
+285 FIPDGKEA
-293 DFSYNIQII
+293 GFSYSIQIR

-307 ETPIQFEDRT
+307 ETSIEFTDRT
-317 LEDNSFNL
+317 LDGNSFNL

-331 TSIVDIDY
+331 TSIVDTDY
-339 HRIIAKDK
+339 DRVTAKYK

-354 YNIRSA
+354 YNLRSA

-371 PSTVYSISIDEENYY
+371 PSTVYSISIGGENYY

-400 NIEGYNGPVSYQ
+400 NMEGYDGPVSYQ
-412 WISAECK
+412 WTSAECK
-419 IDNQLGKT
+419 IDNQLGNT
-427 CKITVPSKEG
+427 CKITAPSKEG
-437 NPTIVVQAFT
+437 NPKILVQAFIKE
-447 GDGEWIGVKEEEI
+447 GESEEPIGVKEEEI
-460 KVADCKLSFSY
+460 TVTDCKLSFSY
-471 RKFVGDHSETASGDT
+471 RKFVGDHSEAASGDT
-486 LKVGET
+486 LKVGEA
-492 YWFSLDG
+492 YWFSLNG

-508 GNDSKRQ
+508 GNRDDSKRQ

-572 YRNGNFFRDFK
+572 YRNGQFFRDVRQT
-583 KSYKV
+583 YKV

-597 VNKPTK
+597 SVNKPTT
-603 PAKVTVK
+603 PIKVTVK
-610 KTTLKSAKNAKGKKL
+610 KTTLKSAKNAKGKKI

-638 QIQYSISKKFAKG
+638 QIQYSTSKKFAKG
-651 NKTKTISKNKTTS
+651 NKTKKISKNKTTS

>member
-1 MYGWIGK
+1 MDWK
-8 NFYNHRVILTSTIE
+8 CQNFKKKKILTFPQMRA
-22 YDNFQRLRKFR
+22 NFLC
-33 LSGFFFYV
+33 Y
-41 ILKLSIVRREKRMKK
+41 
-56 SKNLKRIGAVMLSLV
+56 
-71 LAVSTVFTTTAV
+71 
-83 SEKKVSAQA
+83 
-92 EIKNKK
+92 
-98 QLQRWALATKLLS
+98 
-111 DGEKYFDQTK
+111 TK

-157 KNYFAGCDDF
+157 KNYFAGCDF
-167 NAEKLAAIGENN
+167 NAEKLAA
-179 YFEYKSGDSNVT
+179 
-191 LKTMQAAGGTQECT
+191 
-205 YIGEKE
+205 IGEKE

-271 GDYVVSYTTESGKA
+271 GDYVVSYTTASGKA
-285 FIPDEEEA
+285 FIPDEEA

-317 LEDNSFNL
+317 LEGNSFNL

-331 TSIVDIDY
+331 TSIVDTDY
-339 HRIIAKDK
+339 DRITAKDK

-354 YNIRSA
+354 YNLRSA

-412 WISAECK
+412 WTSAECK

-427 CKITVPSKEG
+427 CKITAPSKEG
-437 NPTIVVQAFT
+437 NPTIFVQAFT
-447 GDGEWIGVKEEEI
+447 DDGEWIGVKKEEI
-460 KVADCKLSFSY
+460 TAADCKLSFSY
-471 RKFVGDHSETASGDT
+471 RKFFGDHSEPASGDT
-486 LKVGET
+486 LKVGEA

-508 GNDSKRQ
+508 GNRNDSKRQ

-572 YRNGNFFRDFK
+572 YRNGKFFRDVK
-583 KSYKV
+583 KTYKV

-597 VNKPTK
+597 VNKPTT
-603 PAKVTVK
+603 PAKVRVK
-610 KTTLKSAKNAKGKKL
+610 KTTLKSAKNAKDKKL

-638 QIQYSISKKFAKG
+638 QIQYSTSKKFAKG

-687 GKTYYSGW
+687 GKTYYSEW
-695 SSVKKVKIKK
+695 SSVKKSKDQKINIRSNKNSVKINKNLGTILR

>member
-1 MYGWIGK
+1 MI
-8 NFYNHRVILTSTIE
+8 
-22 YDNFQRLRKFR
+22 
-33 LSGFFFYV
+33 
-41 ILKLSIVRREKRMKK
+41 
-56 SKNLKRIGAVMLSLV
+56 

-157 KNYFAGCDDF
+157 KNYFAGCDF

-191 LKTMQAAGGTQECT
+191 LKTMQAGGGTQECT

-225 PDPAPGDPETPYYVA
+225 PDSAPGDPETPYYVA

-271 GDYVVSYTTESGKA
+271 GDYVVSYTTASGKA

-317 LEDNSFNL
+317 LEGNSFNL

-339 HRIIAKDK
+339 DRIIAKDK

-360 ESGNVIYSGSI
+360 ESGNV
-371 PSTVYSISIDEENYY
+371 
-386 GIYLLPGESRQVTA
+386 IYLLPGESRQVTA

-437 NPTIVVQAFT
+437 NPTIFVQAFT
-447 GDGEWIGVKEEEI
+447 DDGEWIGEKKEEI
-460 KVADCKLSFSY
+460 TVADCKLSFSY
-471 RKFVGDHSETASGDT
+471 RKFVGDHSEAASGDT
-486 LKVGET
+486 LKVGEA

-508 GNDSKRQ
+508 GNRNDSKRQ

-529 IATDTEENLSNDELS
+529 IATDTEKNLSNDELS

-572 YRNGNFFRDFK
+572 YRNGQFFRDFK

-638 QIQYSISKKFAKG
+638 QIQYSTSKKFAKG

-687 GKTYYSGW
+687 GKTYYSEW

>member
-1 MYGWIGK
+1 
-8 NFYNHRVILTSTIE
+8 
-22 YDNFQRLRKFR
+22 
-33 LSGFFFYV
+33 
-41 ILKLSIVRREKRMKK
+41 MKK

-157 KNYFAGCDDF
+157 KNYFAGCDF

-191 LKTMQAAGGTQECT
+191 LKTMQAGGGTQECT

-225 PDPAPGDPETPYYVA
+225 PDSAPGDPETPYYVA

-271 GDYVVSYTTESGKA
+271 GDYVVSYTTASGKA

-317 LEDNSFNL
+317 LEGNSFNL

-339 HRIIAKDK
+339 DRIIAKDK

-360 ESGNVIYSGSI
+360 ESGNVIY
-371 PSTVYSISIDEENYY
+371 
-386 GIYLLPGESRQVTA
+386 LLPGESRQVTA

-412 WISAECK
+412 WTSAECK

-437 NPTIVVQAFT
+437 NPTIFVQAFT
-447 GDGEWIGVKEEEI
+447 DDGEWIGEKKEEI
-460 KVADCKLSFSY
+460 TVADCKLSFSY
-471 RKFVGDHSETASGDT
+471 RKFVGDHSEAASGDT
-486 LKVGET
+486 LKVGEA

-508 GNDSKRQ
+508 GNRNDSKRQ

-529 IATDTEENLSNDELS
+529 IATDTEKNLSNDELS

-572 YRNGNFFRDFK
+572 YRNGQFFRDFK

-638 QIQYSISKKFAKG
+638 QIQYSTSKKFAKG

-687 GKTYYSGW
+687 EKTYYSEL

>member
-1 MYGWIGK
+1 M
-8 NFYNHRVILTSTIE
+8 
-22 YDNFQRLRKFR
+22 
-33 LSGFFFYV
+33 
-41 ILKLSIVRREKRMKK
+41 
-56 SKNLKRIGAVMLSLV
+56 
-71 LAVSTVFTTTAV
+71 
-83 SEKKVSAQA
+83 
-92 EIKNKK
+92 
-98 QLQRWALATKLLS
+98 
-111 DGEKYFDQTK
+111 
-121 ADNKISDKTAA
+121 
-132 IYTAIEYIW
+132 
-141 NEDGN
+141 
-146 TVPVNVFCDSV
+146 NVFCDSV

-179 YFEYKSGDSNVT
+179 YFEYKSGDSKVT

-258 SQLNVDIY
+258 SQLNV
-266 KFNEN
+266 
-271 GDYVVSYTTESGKA
+271 
-285 FIPDEEEA
+285 
-293 DFSYNIQII
+293 
-302 DKEKS
+302 
-307 ETPIQFEDRT
+307 
-317 LEDNSFNL
+317 
-325 NLESED
+325 ESED

-412 WISAECK
+412 WTSAECK

-427 CKITVPSKEG
+427 CKITAPSKEG

-471 RKFVGDHSETASGDT
+471 RKFFGDHSEPASGDT
-486 LKVGET
+486 LKVGEA

-508 GNDSKRQ
+508 GNRNDSKRQ

-572 YRNGNFFRDFK
+572 YRNGKFFRDVK

-597 VNKPTK
+597 VEGNTPSPAPVNKPTK

-610 KTTLKSAKNAKGKKL
+610 TTKLKSAKNAKGKKI

-638 QIQYSISKKFAKG
+638 QIQYSTSKKFAKG

>member
-1 MYGWIGK
+1 
-8 NFYNHRVILTSTIE
+8 
-22 YDNFQRLRKFR
+22 
-33 LSGFFFYV
+33 
-41 ILKLSIVRREKRMKK
+41 MKK

-157 KNYFAGCDDF
+157 KNYFAGCDF

-191 LKTMQAAGGTQECT
+191 LKTMQAGGGTQECT

-225 PDPAPGDPETPYYVA
+225 PDSAPGDPETPYYVA

-271 GDYVVSYTTESGKA
+271 GDYVVSYTTASGKA

-317 LEDNSFNL
+317 LEGNSFNL

-339 HRIIAKDK
+339 DRIIAKDK

-360 ESGNVIYSGSI
+360 ESGNVIY
-371 PSTVYSISIDEENYY
+371 
-386 GIYLLPGESRQVTA
+386 LLPGESRQVTA

-412 WISAECK
+412 WTSAECK

-437 NPTIVVQAFT
+437 NPTIFVQAFT
-447 GDGEWIGVKEEEI
+447 DDGEWIGEKKEEI
-460 KVADCKLSFSY
+460 TVADCKLSFSY
-471 RKFVGDHSETASGDT
+471 RKFVGDHSEAASGDT
-486 LKVGET
+486 LKVGEA

-508 GNDSKRQ
+508 GNRNDSKRQ

-529 IATDTEENLSNDELS
+529 IATDTEKNLSNDELS

-572 YRNGNFFRDFK
+572 YRNGQFFRDFK
-583 KSYKV
+583 KLYKV

-638 QIQYSISKKFAKG
+638 QIQYSTSKKFAKG

-687 GKTYYSGW
+687 EKTYYSEW

>member
-1 MYGWIGK
+1 
-8 NFYNHRVILTSTIE
+8 
-22 YDNFQRLRKFR
+22 
-33 LSGFFFYV
+33 
-41 ILKLSIVRREKRMKK
+41 MKK

-141 NEDGN
+141 NEDGDA
-146 TVPVNVFCDSV
+146 VPVNVFCDSV

-167 NAEKLAAIGENN
+167 NAEKLATIGKND
-179 YFEYKSGDSNVT
+179 YFEYNSGDSNVT
-191 LKTMQAAGGTQECT
+191 LKTMQAGGGTQECT

-271 GDYVVSYTTESGKA
+271 GDYVVSYTTASGKA

-360 ESGNVIYSGSI
+360 ESGNVIY
-371 PSTVYSISIDEENYY
+371 
-386 GIYLLPGESRQVTA
+386 LLPGESRQVTA

-412 WISAECK
+412 WTSAECK

-437 NPTIVVQAFT
+437 NPTIFVQAFT
-447 GDGEWIGVKEEEI
+447 DDGEWIGEKKEEI
-460 KVADCKLSFSY
+460 TVADCKLSFSY
-471 RKFVGDHSETASGDT
+471 RKFVGDHSEAASGDT
-486 LKVGET
+486 LKVGEA

-508 GNDSKRQ
+508 GNRNDSKRQ

-529 IATDTEENLSNDELS
+529 IATDTEKNLSNDELS

-572 YRNGNFFRDFK
+572 YRNGQFFRDFK

-638 QIQYSISKKFAKG
+638 QIQYSTSKKFAKG

-687 GKTYYSGW
+687 EKTYYSEW

>member
-1 MYGWIGK
+1 MRA
-8 NFYNHRVILTSTIE
+8 NFLCY
-22 YDNFQRLRKFR
+22 
-33 LSGFFFYV
+33 
-41 ILKLSIVRREKRMKK
+41 
-56 SKNLKRIGAVMLSLV
+56 
-71 LAVSTVFTTTAV
+71 
-83 SEKKVSAQA
+83 
-92 EIKNKK
+92 
-98 QLQRWALATKLLS
+98 
-111 DGEKYFDQTK
+111 TK

-157 KNYFAGCDDF
+157 KNYFAGCDF
-167 NAEKLAAIGENN
+167 NAEKLAA
-179 YFEYKSGDSNVT
+179 
-191 LKTMQAAGGTQECT
+191 
-205 YIGEKE
+205 IGEKE

-271 GDYVVSYTTESGKA
+271 GDYVVSYTTASGKA
-285 FIPDEEEA
+285 FIPDEEA

-317 LEDNSFNL
+317 LEGNSFNL

-331 TSIVDIDY
+331 TSIVDTDY
-339 HRIIAKDK
+339 DRITAKDK

-354 YNIRSA
+354 YNLRSA

-412 WISAECK
+412 WTSAECK

-427 CKITVPSKEG
+427 CKITAPSKEG
-437 NPTIVVQAFT
+437 NPTIFVQAFT
-447 GDGEWIGVKEEEI
+447 DDGEWIGVKKEEI
-460 KVADCKLSFSY
+460 TAADCKLSFSY
-471 RKFVGDHSETASGDT
+471 RKFFGDHSEPASGDT
-486 LKVGET
+486 LKVGEA

-508 GNDSKRQ
+508 GNRNDSKRQ

-572 YRNGNFFRDFK
+572 YRNGKFFRDVK
-583 KSYKV
+583 KTYKV

-597 VNKPTK
+597 VNKPTT

-610 KTTLKSAKNAKGKKL
+610 KTTLKSAKNAKDKKL

-638 QIQYSISKKFAKG
+638 QIQYATSKKFAKG

>member
-1 MYGWIGK
+1 
-8 NFYNHRVILTSTIE
+8 
-22 YDNFQRLRKFR
+22 
-33 LSGFFFYV
+33 
-41 ILKLSIVRREKRMKK
+41 MKK

-157 KNYFAGCDDF
+157 KNYFAGCDF

-191 LKTMQAAGGTQECT
+191 LKTMQAGGGTQECT

-225 PDPAPGDPETPYYVA
+225 PDSAPGDPETPYYVA

-271 GDYVVSYTTESGKA
+271 GDYVVSYTTASGKA

-317 LEDNSFNL
+317 LEGNSFNL

-339 HRIIAKDK
+339 DRIIAKDK
-347 KGTTNIK
+347 KGITNIK

-360 ESGNVIYSGSI
+360 ESGNV
-371 PSTVYSISIDEENYY
+371 
-386 GIYLLPGESRQVTA
+386 IYLLPGESRQVTA

-412 WISAECK
+412 WTSAECK

-437 NPTIVVQAFT
+437 NPTIFVQAFT
-447 GDGEWIGVKEEEI
+447 DDGEWIGEKKEEI
-460 KVADCKLSFSY
+460 TVADCKLSFSY
-471 RKFVGDHSETASGDT
+471 RKFVGDHSEAASGDT
-486 LKVGET
+486 LKVGEA

-508 GNDSKRQ
+508 GNRNDSKRQ

-529 IATDTEENLSNDELS
+529 IATDTEKNLSNDELS

-572 YRNGNFFRDFK
+572 YRNGQFFRDFK

-638 QIQYSISKKFAKG
+638 QIQYSTSKKFAKG

-687 GKTYYSGW
+687 EKTYYSEW

>member
-1 MYGWIGK
+1 
-8 NFYNHRVILTSTIE
+8 
-22 YDNFQRLRKFR
+22 
-33 LSGFFFYV
+33 
-41 ILKLSIVRREKRMKK
+41 MKK

-141 NEDGN
+141 NEDGDA
-146 TVPVNVFCDSV
+146 VPVNVFCDSV
-157 KNYFAGCDDF
+157 KNYFAGCDF

-191 LKTMQAAGGTQECT
+191 LKTMQAGGGTQECT

-225 PDPAPGDPETPYYVA
+225 PDSAPGDPETPYYVA

-317 LEDNSFNL
+317 LEGNSFNL

-339 HRIIAKDK
+339 DRIIAKDK

-360 ESGNVIYSGSI
+360 ESGNVIY
-371 PSTVYSISIDEENYY
+371 
-386 GIYLLPGESRQVTA
+386 LLPGESRQVTA

-412 WISAECK
+412 WTSAECK

-437 NPTIVVQAFT
+437 NPTIFVQAFT
-447 GDGEWIGVKEEEI
+447 DDGEWIGEKKEEI
-460 KVADCKLSFSY
+460 TVADCKLSFSY

-508 GNDSKRQ
+508 GNRNDSKRQ

-529 IATDTEENLSNDELS
+529 IATDTEKNLSNDELS

-572 YRNGNFFRDFK
+572 YRNGQFFRDFK

-638 QIQYSISKKFAKG
+638 QIQYSTSKKFAKG

-687 GKTYYSGW
+687 EKTYYSEW

>member
-1 MYGWIGK
+1 
-8 NFYNHRVILTSTIE
+8 
-22 YDNFQRLRKFR
+22 
-33 LSGFFFYV
+33 
-41 ILKLSIVRREKRMKK
+41 MKK

-157 KNYFAGCDDF
+157 KNYFAGCDF

-191 LKTMQAAGGTQECT
+191 LKTMQAGGGTQECT

-225 PDPAPGDPETPYYVA
+225 PDSAPGDPETPYYVA

-271 GDYVVSYTTESGKA
+271 GDYVVSYTTASGKA

-317 LEDNSFNL
+317 LEGNSFNL

-339 HRIIAKDK
+339 DRIIAKDK

-360 ESGNVIYSGSI
+360 ESGNVIY
-371 PSTVYSISIDEENYY
+371 
-386 GIYLLPGESRQVTA
+386 LLPGESRQVTA

-412 WISAECK
+412 WTSEECK

-437 NPTIVVQAFT
+437 NPTIFVQAFT
-447 GDGEWIGVKEEEI
+447 DDGEWIGEKKEEI
-460 KVADCKLSFSY
+460 TVADCKLSFSY
-471 RKFVGDHSETASGDT
+471 RKFVGDHSEAASGDT
-486 LKVGET
+486 LKVGEA

-508 GNDSKRQ
+508 GNRNDSKRQ

-529 IATDTEENLSNDELS
+529 IATDTEKNLSNDELS

-572 YRNGNFFRDFK
+572 YRNGQFFRDFK

-610 KTTLKSAKNAKGKKL
+610 KTTLKSAKNAKGKKI

-638 QIQYSISKKFAKG
+638 QIQYSTSKKFAKG

-687 GKTYYSGW
+687 EKTYYSEW

>member
-1 MYGWIGK
+1 MDWK
-8 NFYNHRVILTSTIE
+8 CQNFKKKKILTFPQMRA
-22 YDNFQRLRKFR
+22 NFLC
-33 LSGFFFYV
+33 Y
-41 ILKLSIVRREKRMKK
+41 
-56 SKNLKRIGAVMLSLV
+56 
-71 LAVSTVFTTTAV
+71 
-83 SEKKVSAQA
+83 
-92 EIKNKK
+92 
-98 QLQRWALATKLLS
+98 
-111 DGEKYFDQTK
+111 TK

-157 KNYFAGCDDF
+157 KNYFAGCDF
-167 NAEKLAAIGENN
+167 NAEKLAA
-179 YFEYKSGDSNVT
+179 
-191 LKTMQAAGGTQECT
+191 
-205 YIGEKE
+205 IGEKE

-271 GDYVVSYTTESGKA
+271 GDYVVSYTTASGKA
-285 FIPDEEEA
+285 FIPDEEA

-317 LEDNSFNL
+317 LEGNSFNL

-331 TSIVDIDY
+331 TSIVDTDY
-339 HRIIAKDK
+339 DRITAKDK

-354 YNIRSA
+354 YNLRSA

-412 WISAECK
+412 WTSAECK

-427 CKITVPSKEG
+427 CKITAPSKEG
-437 NPTIVVQAFT
+437 NPTIFVQAFT
-447 GDGEWIGVKEEEI
+447 DDGEWIGVKKEEI
-460 KVADCKLSFSY
+460 TAADCKLSFSY
-471 RKFVGDHSETASGDT
+471 RKFFGDHSEPASGDT
-486 LKVGET
+486 LKVGEA

-508 GNDSKRQ
+508 GNRNDSKRQ

-572 YRNGNFFRDFK
+572 YRNGKFFRDVK
-583 KSYKV
+583 KTYKV

-597 VNKPTK
+597 VNKPTT

-610 KTTLKSAKNAKGKKL
+610 KTTLKSAKNAKDKKL

-638 QIQYSISKKFAKG
+638 QIQYSTSKKFAKG

>member
-1 MYGWIGK
+1 
-8 NFYNHRVILTSTIE
+8 
-22 YDNFQRLRKFR
+22 
-33 LSGFFFYV
+33 
-41 ILKLSIVRREKRMKK
+41 MKK

-141 NEDGN
+141 NEDGDA
-146 TVPVNVFCDSV
+146 VPVNVFCDSV

-167 NAEKLAAIGENN
+167 NAEKLATIGKND
-179 YFEYKSGDSNVT
+179 YFEYNSGDSNVT
-191 LKTMQAAGGTQECT
+191 LKTMQAGGGTQECT

-225 PDPAPGDPETPYYVA
+225 PDPAQGDPETPYYVA

-317 LEDNSFNL
+317 LEGNSFNL

-339 HRIIAKDK
+339 DRIIAKDK

-360 ESGNVIYSGSI
+360 ESGNVIY
-371 PSTVYSISIDEENYY
+371 
-386 GIYLLPGESRQVTA
+386 LLPGESRQVTA

-412 WISAECK
+412 WTSAECK

-437 NPTIVVQAFT
+437 NPTIFVQAFT
-447 GDGEWIGVKEEEI
+447 DDGEWIGEKKEEI
-460 KVADCKLSFSY
+460 TVADCKLSFSY
-471 RKFVGDHSETASGDT
+471 RKFVGDHSEAASGDT
-486 LKVGET
+486 LKVGEA

-508 GNDSKRQ
+508 GNRNDSKRQ

-572 YRNGNFFRDFK
+572 YRNGQFFRDFK

-638 QIQYSISKKFAKG
+638 QIQYSTSKKFAKG

>member
-1 MYGWIGK
+1 
-8 NFYNHRVILTSTIE
+8 
-22 YDNFQRLRKFR
+22 
-33 LSGFFFYV
+33 
-41 ILKLSIVRREKRMKK
+41 MKK

-157 KNYFAGCDDF
+157 KNYFAGCDF

-191 LKTMQAAGGTQECT
+191 LKTMQAGGGTQECT

-225 PDPAPGDPETPYYVA
+225 PDSAPGDPETPYYVA

-271 GDYVVSYTTESGKA
+271 GDYVVSYTTASGKA

-317 LEDNSFNL
+317 LEGNSFNL

-339 HRIIAKDK
+339 DRIIAKDK

-360 ESGNVIYSGSI
+360 ESGNVIY
-371 PSTVYSISIDEENYY
+371 
-386 GIYLLPGESRQVTA
+386 LLPGESRQVTA

-412 WISAECK
+412 WTSAECK

-427 CKITVPSKEG
+427 
-437 NPTIVVQAFT
+437 
-447 GDGEWIGVKEEEI
+447 
-460 KVADCKLSFSY
+460 
-471 RKFVGDHSETASGDT
+471 
-486 LKVGET
+486 
-492 YWFSLDG
+492 
-499 ASFAWDYGN
+499 
-508 GNDSKRQ
+508 
-515 TFYTMDFELNGKHL
+515 
-529 IATDTEENLSNDELS
+529 
-544 LSIGAGGGFPNRIIK
+544 
-559 PKKAGT
+559 
-565 LTITGTI
+565 
-572 YRNGNFFRDFK
+572 
-583 KSYKV
+583 
-588 EGNTPSPTP
+588 
-597 VNKPTK
+597 
-603 PAKVTVK
+603 
-610 KTTLKSAKNAKGKKL
+610 
-625 VVKWKKNTAGNGY
+625 
-638 QIQYSISKKFAKG
+638 
-651 NKTKTISKNKTTS
+651 
-664 YTIKKLKKK
+664 
-673 KTYYVRI
+673 
-680 RTYKKVS
+680 
-687 GKTYYSGW
+687 
-695 SSVKKVKIKK
+695 

>member
-1 MYGWIGK
+1 
-8 NFYNHRVILTSTIE
+8 
-22 YDNFQRLRKFR
+22 
-33 LSGFFFYV
+33 
-41 ILKLSIVRREKRMKK
+41 MKK

-157 KNYFAGCDDF
+157 KNYFAGCDF

-191 LKTMQAAGGTQECT
+191 LKTMQAGGGTQECT

-225 PDPAPGDPETPYYVA
+225 PDSAPGDPETPYYVA

-271 GDYVVSYTTESGKA
+271 GDYVVSYTTASGKA

-317 LEDNSFNL
+317 LEGNSFNL

-339 HRIIAKDK
+339 DRIIAKDK

-360 ESGNVIYSGSI
+360 ESGNVIY
-371 PSTVYSISIDEENYY
+371 
-386 GIYLLPGESRQVTA
+386 LLPGESRQVTA

-412 WISAECK
+412 WTSAECK

-437 NPTIVVQAFT
+437 NPTIFVQAFT
-447 GDGEWIGVKEEEI
+447 DDGEWIGEKKEEI
-460 KVADCKLSFSY
+460 TVADCKLSFSY
-471 RKFVGDHSETASGDT
+471 RKFVGDHSEAASGDT
-486 LKVGET
+486 LKVGEA

-499 ASFAWDYGN
+499 ASFVWDYGN
-508 GNDSKRQ
+508 GNRNDSKRQ

-529 IATDTEENLSNDELS
+529 IATDTEKNLSNDELS

-572 YRNGNFFRDFK
+572 YRNGQFFRDFK

-638 QIQYSISKKFAKG
+638 QIQYSTSKKFAKG

-687 GKTYYSGW
+687 EKTYYSEW

>member
-1 MYGWIGK
+1 
-8 NFYNHRVILTSTIE
+8 
-22 YDNFQRLRKFR
+22 
-33 LSGFFFYV
+33 
-41 ILKLSIVRREKRMKK
+41 MKK

-157 KNYFAGCDDF
+157 KNYFAGCDF

-191 LKTMQAAGGTQECT
+191 LKTMQAGGGTQECT

-225 PDPAPGDPETPYYVA
+225 PDSAPGDPETPYYVA

-271 GDYVVSYTTESGKA
+271 GDYVVSYTTASGKA

-317 LEDNSFNL
+317 LEGNSFNL

-339 HRIIAKDK
+339 DRIIAKDK

-360 ESGNVIYSGSI
+360 ESGNVIY
-371 PSTVYSISIDEENYY
+371 
-386 GIYLLPGESRQVTA
+386 LLPGESRQVTA

-412 WISAECK
+412 WTSAECK

-437 NPTIVVQAFT
+437 NPTIFVQAFT
-447 GDGEWIGVKEEEI
+447 DDGEWIGEKKEEI
-460 KVADCKLSFSY
+460 TVADCKLSFSY
-471 RKFVGDHSETASGDT
+471 RKFVGDHSEAASGDT
-486 LKVGET
+486 LKVGEA

-508 GNDSKRQ
+508 GNRNDSKRQ

-529 IATDTEENLSNDELS
+529 IATDTEKNLSNDELS

-572 YRNGNFFRDFK
+572 YRNGQFFRDFK

-638 QIQYSISKKFAKG
+638 QIQYSTSKKFAKG

-687 GKTYYSGW
+687 GKTYYSEW